1 MSLKIAIGG
10 DHAGYDLKSKLIDKI
25 EKEGHQV
32 KDFGP
37 FSGDAVDYPD
47 FIHPLATAV
56 HSGEFDFGVAICG
69 SGNGVSMVAN
79 KHADI
84 RAALCWKPELAVL
97 ARTHNDANILALPA
111 RWISEEDAAAAVD
124 AFLTEQFEGGR
135 HQRRVD
141 KINC

>member
-10 DHAGYDLKSKLIDKI
+10 DHAGYDLKSLLITKI
-25 EKEGHQV
+25 KGEGHQV

-37 FSGDAVDYPD
+37 FNGDAVDYPD

-79 KHADI
+79 KHAGI

-97 ARTHNDANILALPA
+97 ARTHNDANILCLPA
-111 RWISEEDAAAAVD
+111 RWISQDDAEAAVD
-124 AFLTEQFEGGR
+124 AFFTERFEGGR

-141 KINC
+141 KIDS

>member
-10 DHAGYDLKSKLIDKI
+10 DHAGFDLKLSLIAKL
-25 EKEGHQV
+25 KEEGYEV

-37 FSGDAVDYPD
+37 FNNEAVDYPD
-47 FIHPLATAV
+47 YIHPLAKAV
-56 HSGEFDFGVAICG
+56 QHKEFDFGIAICG
-69 SGNGVSMVAN
+69 SGHGVTMVAN

-84 RAALCWKPELAVL
+84 RAALCWRPELAAL
-97 ARTHNDANILALPA
+97 ARTHNDANILCLPA
-111 RWISEEDAAAAVD
+111 RWISVEDAEAAMH

-135 HQRRVD
+135 HQRRVG

>member
-10 DHAGYDLKSKLIDKI
+10 DHAGYDLKSLLIKKI
-25 EKEGHQV
+25 EEKGHQV

-37 FSGDAVDYPD
+37 FSGEAVDYPD

-79 KHADI
+79 KHEGI
-84 RAALCWKPELAVL
+84 RAALCWRPELAAL
-97 ARTHNDANILALPA
+97 ARNHNDANILCLPA
-111 RWISEEDAAAAVD
+111 RWISQEDAEAAVK

-141 KINC
+141 KINS

>member
-1 MSLKIAIGG
+1 MSLRIAIGG
-10 DHAGYDLKSKLIDKI
+10 DHAGYDLKSLLIKKI
-25 EKEGHQV
+25 EDNGHQV

-79 KHADI
+79 KHEGI
-84 RAALCWKPELAVL
+84 RAALCWRPELAAL
-97 ARTHNDANILALPA
+97 ARAHNDANILCLPA
-111 RWISEEDAAAAVD
+111 RWISQEDAEAAVD
-124 AFLTEQFEGGR
+124 AFFTEQFEGGR

-141 KINC
+141 KVNC